1 VPASRSPHP
10 PPNLYEE
17 PNAGGYGY
25 SLNGQA
31 AGIPPNGAPQYAQP
45 PRPQSSNS
53 SSQLPLGS
61 SSSNQ
66 LPRKSCECPMCY
78 HSIRNPCGECGCPSN
93 TVPKS
98 ARLNP
103 TSASAGRHPP
113 SRTAFTDEQA
123 ALSFFSPSSDYYSL
137 SPDSPPPLSGA
148 TTAAASN
155 NSSPE
160 PDPPAGATAS
170 STAAQMPI
178 YAQVHKERS
187 AGTSS
192 PAAARG
198 LSPVEE
204 NPDLPRSSPQEVG
217 VKPSASRGPPPP
229 TARKPSLPAR
239 PAAPESTRAPG
250 GKDSPQDRSSNSR
263 RHSWAGERKS
273 AGGRPSGKPTSL
285 QEFKRLLAQQT
296 PGQNPHRVSAQ
307 ELLKTAESGAAS
319 PLKTGGGSGGSLRK
333 KTSPWRDNRFS
344 VIQEEAEMDKSRENL
359 LD

>member
-1 VPASRSPHP
+1 MPASRSPHP

-31 AGIPPNGAPQYAQP
+31 ASIPPSGAPQYAHP
-45 PRPQSSNS
+45 PRPQSSSS

-61 SSSNQ
+61 SSSSQ

-103 TSASAGRHPP
+103 TSTGRHPP
-113 SRTAFTDEQA
+113 PRTAFTDDQT

-160 PDPPAGATAS
+160 PAPPEGATAS
-170 STAAQMPI
+170 TTAAQMPI

-187 AGTSS
+187 AGASS

-204 NPDLPRSSPQEVG
+204 NPDLPRASPGQEAG

-229 TARKPSLPAR
+229 TARKPSLPVR
-239 PAAPESTRAPG
+239 STAPESTRVPG

-307 ELLKTAESGAAS
+307 ELLKTAETGAAS
-319 PLKTGGGSGGSLRK
+319 PLKSSGGSGGSLRK